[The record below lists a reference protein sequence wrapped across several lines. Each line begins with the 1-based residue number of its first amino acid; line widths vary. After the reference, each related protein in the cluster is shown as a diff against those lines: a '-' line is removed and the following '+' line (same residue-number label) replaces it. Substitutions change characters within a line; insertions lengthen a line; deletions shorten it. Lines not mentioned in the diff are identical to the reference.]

1 MRHIKAF
8 KRLGRNVS
16 QRKALYRSL
25 LHAFF
30 KYERIETTI
39 LKAKEIRRHV
49 EKIITR
55 ARVNTLHN
63 KRIILK
69 WIKSRPLL
77 IKLFEEIAPNYIG
90 KPGGYT
96 RIYKT
101 RYRDGDASQMAILEL
116 IKPEQQQK
124 TKKKTKSK
132 KTSEKKSDKSE
143 AVENVKNTSDID
155 DKTEIDKVEKDP
167 IVNENTEI
175 SSTEINDTPT
185 EVNGEK
191 SLTDQN
197 SDDQDNEKENTD

>member
-30 KYERIETTI
+30 KYERIETTL
-39 LKAKEIRRHV
+39 LKAKEIRRHA
-49 EKIITR
+49 EKLISR
-55 ARVNTLHN
+55 ARINSLHN

-77 IKLFEEIAPNYIG
+77 VKLFEEIAPNYVG

-101 RYRDGDASQMAILEL
+101 RFRDGDASQLAILEL

-124 TKKKTKSK
+124 TKKKTKTK
-132 KTSEKKSDKSE
+132 KVAEKKSE
-143 AVENVKNTSDID
+143 INENQENITNVDNKDES
-155 DKTEIDKVEKDP
+155 EKDE
-167 IVNENTEI
+167 INTDNENI
-175 SSTEINDTPT
+175 SNNSEDNTDIKEKKESNQ
-185 EVNGEK
+185 EK
-191 SLTDQN
+191 SN
-197 SDDQDNEKENTD
+197 DNDEENKIKE